1 MSQTPVM
8 GDKTVV
14 KLGMFDDCPKPMF
27 ESYTKHRRP
36 FMQPFEGLAQK

>member
-14 KLGMFDDCPKPMF
+14 KLGIFDEVPKPTF

-36 FMQPFEGLAQK
+36 FMKPFEGAAQK